1 MDPDPDTLSSADLRS
16 GFMSALKSNGSKD
29 VFLDWSQGCQQ
40 YFLPSCQSAQRSER
54 FLTGKKEKGLGTGLS
69 QC

>member
-1 MDPDPDTLSSADLRS
+1 MDPDIFSSADLGS
-16 GFMSALKSNGSKD
+16 GFRSALKSNGSKD
-29 VFLDWSQGCQQ
+29 VLFLDWSQGCQQ

-69 QC
+69 QS